1 MKSIIKFSKTV
12 YYLAE
17 KAAGV
22 LSAIL
27 FSLLGGSVVLTYAS
41 AAILIASSTRVDG
54 NSLMVS
60 IVSVAAA
67 YTLVAV
73 LCKHLHWKV
82 WLTNL
87 PLAAI
92 STSAMIY
99 LYADRQFIASDALQ
113 SLLDAGIVFFVFWLA
128 AAVSVG
134 SYSFWLGLSSYK
146 NKARITESLEK

>member
-1 MKSIIKFSKTV
+1 MKSIIKFFKTV
-12 YYLAE
+12 YYQAE

-27 FSLLGGSVVLTYAS
+27 LSLFGGSVVLTYAS
-41 AAILIASSTRVDG
+41 AAILIASSSRVDG
-54 NSLMVS
+54 NSMMVS
-60 IVSVAAA
+60 TDQVAAA

-87 PLAAI
+87 LLAAI